1 MRKYSGNPRS
11 QYIFKSS
18 TEKIKL
24 LVSLSVWEIPTLMA
38 SLSHRRRLLSNRKIF
53 SPFICKME
61 RMKVPTSQNFDK
73 DLETRLYES
82 TLQNC
87 ESSLKWY
94 LFT

>member
-38 SLSHRRRLLSNRKIF
+38 TVFHREEDSSQTGRYLVLLSA
-53 SPFICKME
+53 
-61 RMKVPTSQNFDK
+61 
-73 DLETRLYES
+73 
-82 TLQNC
+82 
-87 ESSLKWY
+87 KWKE
-94 LFT
+94 